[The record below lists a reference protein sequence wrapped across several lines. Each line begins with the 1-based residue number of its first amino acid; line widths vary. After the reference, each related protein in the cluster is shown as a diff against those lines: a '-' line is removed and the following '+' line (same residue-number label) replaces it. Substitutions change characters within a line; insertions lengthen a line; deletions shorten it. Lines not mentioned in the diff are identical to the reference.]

1 MQLSE
6 YLQSELHLSKKKS
19 QEVAE
24 AVKEYRQKYR
34 RSGKERKKL
43 NIKVPQYSLGE
54 ELFNSISHGLAAA
67 FAIVA
72 LVLMT
77 VKARGALAETCVSL
91 FGATMIILYVMSCI
105 YHALSSRLEGKKV
118 LRVLDHCNVY
128 LLVFGTYIPVSLL
141 GVGGW
146 LGWLL
151 FGIVAVVT
159 VVGIVLTSV
168 RIDKFTIL
176 EVVCHLLNGWSI
188 VVGVPA
194 LLQMAGVA
202 GVLWLLAGGI
212 MYSLG
217 SILYGVGSRKKYI
230 HCVFHVFCILGTI
243 CHFVMIYGFLL

>member
-6 YLQSELHLSKKKS
+6 YLEKEAHLSKKKS
-19 QEVAE
+19 REVVD
-24 AVKEYRQKYR
+24 AVEKYRQKYHK
-34 RSGKERKKL
+34 SGKERKKL
-43 NIKVPQYSLGE
+43 NIKVPQYTLGE
-54 ELFNSISHGLAAA
+54 ELFNAISHGLGAA

-77 VKARGALAETCVSL
+77 VKANSALAETCVSL
-91 FGATMIILYVMSCI
+91 FGATMIILYTISCV
-105 YHALSSRLEGKKV
+105 YHALSARLEGKKV

-146 LGWLL
+146 LGWVL
-151 FGIVAVVT
+151 FGFVATVT
-159 VVGIVLTSV
+159 IVGIVLTSV
-168 RIDKFTIL
+168 KIDKFTVL

-188 VVGVPA
+188 IVGLPM
-194 LLQMAGVA
+194 LIQTAGLA

-217 SILYGVGSRKKYI
+217 SVLYGVGSRKKYV
-230 HCVFHVFCILGTI
+230 HSMFHVFCILGTA

>member
-34 RSGKERKKL
+34 KSGKERKKL

-54 ELFNSISHGLAAA
+54 ELFI
-67 FAIVA
+67 AIVA

-77 VKARGALAETCVSL
+77 VKARGALVETCVSL

-202 GVLWLLAGGI
+202 GVLWLLVGGI

>member
-6 YLQSELHLSKKKS
+6 YLQAELHLSKKKS
-19 QEVAE
+19 QEIAE
-24 AVKEYRQKYR
+24 AVGKYRQKYR
-34 RSGKERKKL
+34 KSGKERKKL
-43 NIKVPQYSLGE
+43 NIKVPQYTLGE
-54 ELFNSISHGLAAA
+54 EIFNSISHGFGAA

-72 LVLMT
+72 LALMT

-91 FGATMIILYVMSCI
+91 FGATMIVLYTISCI
-105 YHALSSRLEGKKV
+105 YHALSARLEGKKV

-128 LLVFGTYIPVSLL
+128 LLVFGTYIPVALL

-146 LGWLL
+146 LGWVL
-151 FGIVAVVT
+151 FGVVAAVT
-159 VVGIVLTSV
+159 TVGIVLTSV
-168 RIDKFTIL
+168 RIDKFTVL

-194 LLQMAGVA
+194 LIGTAGLA

-217 SILYGVGSRKKYI
+217 SILYGVGARKKYI
-230 HCVFHVFCILGTI
+230 HCIFHVFCLLGTI